1 MQNQSIFAPANSF
14 HMCVAHSAIDV
25 QLELQGAD
33 WDFSDTACKSQS
45 NYGGAE
51 NPPHKKITFTVAG
64 LQVRGCS
71 C

>member
-1 MQNQSIFAPANSF
+1 MRAANSF
-14 HMCVAHSAIDV
+14 RMCVAHSAIDV

-51 NPPHKKITFTVAG
+51 NLFSPDKKIAFTVAG
-64 LQVRGCS
+64 LQVRDCS